1 MLVKMRD
8 VLTRLLTPQNT
19 LNPLLFDEQNRL
31 RSNIH
36 NILSRQA
43 NYIYSLIIAEIKGL
57 KVTDVYL
64 TGSMASY
71 FYSEKSEVD
80 LRIVIENADCPV
92 LATDSKFLS
101 QFLQFY
107 FFGSLHRRDFRLAG
121 KKVNIKLSSDKPEKL
136 PLGLYSIMQKKWLV
150 APQKNITANLNADE
164 VFAQY
169 EQKYNEI
176 EAYLLQAD
184 NSGALNTMSGIKKL
198 DELYNSLTI
207 NHNNCITDF
216 IIFKMLNY
224 RGMIEYIMNL
234 KNRALSD
241 FFSLDY
247 PAK

>member
-1 MLVKMRD
+1 MLIEMRD

-80 LRIVIENADCPV
+80 LRIVIENTDCPE
-92 LATDSKFLS
+92 LATNSKFLS

-136 PLGLYSIMQKKWLV
+136 PLGLYSIMQKKWLL
-150 APQKNITANLNADE
+150 APQKNITAGLNADE
-164 VFAQY
+164 IYAKY

-176 EAYLLQAD
+176 EAYLLQLD
-184 NSGALNTMSGIKKL
+184 NSGELETKAGIDKL
-198 DELYNSLTI
+198 VELYEFLVANCNNS
-207 NHNNCITDF
+207 ITDY
-216 IIFKMLNY
+216 IIFKMLKY
-224 RGMIEYIMNL
+224 RGMIDNITAT
-234 KNRALSD
+234 KNQALSD
-241 FFSLDY
+241 FFSID
-247 PAK
+247 